1 MIQGVAGTIIWT
13 ENFTE
18 LLRFYS
24 NVFADEPKSIKGQF
38 ASFDFGETKFGLGVH
53 KNVKGISKEI
63 YRVMINLR
71 TEDIFFE
78 HERLKGLGVKFL
90 RVPEKE
96 NWGGWVSTFLDP
108 DNNVIQLIQQS
119 K

>member
-18 LLRFYS
+18 LLDFYR
-24 NVFADEPKSIKGQF
+24 NV
-38 ASFDFGETKFGLGVH
+38 FDFGETKFGLGIH

-71 TEDIFFE
+71 TEDIFLNMKDFK
-78 HERLKGLGVKFL
+78 L
-90 RVPEKE
+90 
-96 NWGGWVSTFLDP
+96 WV
-108 DNNVIQLIQQS
+108 
-119 K
+119 

>member
-1 MIQGVAGTIIWT
+1 MIKGLAGTIIWT

-18 LLRFYS
+18 LLDFYR
-24 NVFADEPKSIKGQF
+24 NVFVTEPKSIKGQF

-63 YRVMINLR
+63 YRVMINLS

-78 HERLKGLGVKFL
+78 YERLQALGVKFI
-90 RVPEKE
+90 RIPEKE
-96 NWGGWVSTFLDP
+96 NWGGWIATFLDP
-108 DNNVIQLIQQS
+108 DNNVIQMIQQS
-119 K
+119 

>member
-18 LLRFYS
+18 LLDFYR
-24 NVFADEPKSIKGQF
+24 NVFVTEPKSIKGQF
-38 ASFDFGETKFGLGVH
+38 ASFDFGETKFCLVIH

-78 HERLKGLGVKFL
+78 YERLQALGVKFI
-90 RVPEKE
+90 RIPEKE
-96 NWGGWVSTFLDP
+96 NWGGWIATFLDP
-108 DNNVIQLIQQS
+108 DNNVIQMIQQS
-119 K
+119 

>member
-18 LLRFYS
+18 LLDFYR
-24 NVFADEPKSIKGQF
+24 NVFVTEHKSIKGKF
-38 ASFDFGETKFGLGVH
+38 ASFDFGETKFCLVIH

-78 HERLKGLGVKFL
+78 YERLQALGVKFI
-90 RVPEKE
+90 RIPEKE
-96 NWGGWVSTFLDP
+96 NWGGWIATFLDP
-108 DNNVIQLIQQS
+108 DNNVIQMIQQS
-119 K
+119 

>member
-18 LLRFYS
+18 LLDFYR
-24 NVFADEPKSIKGQF
+24 NVFVTEPKSIKGQF
-38 ASFDFGETKFGLGVH
+38 ASFDFGETKFGLGIH

-78 HERLKGLGVKFL
+78 YERLQALGVKFI
-90 RVPEKE
+90 RIPEK
-96 NWGGWVSTFLDP
+96 
-108 DNNVIQLIQQS
+108 
-119 K
+119 